1 MEVILAQLVNE
12 QSNPASL
19 QPSTLPPMKSSLRS
33 LASRV
38 PLLGRCL
45 GRLRGFG
52 SRRPAKIKAPKER
65 LEDAYS
71 YDRNLFEAYAAYST
85 GTLYREVCELSDGN
99 LEALINIEYH
109 RLEKGL
115 SHHQRRAQFG
125 HDAAERLQAALG
137 VANARSLNTEIT
149 SYADSVLKSYWRVI
163 QEKEGQTIGWRR
175 ISREEVQSRSAI
187 KAQEFFESRH
197 SIRCFDDKKTVRRDL
212 ILQAV
217 NMARYTPSVCNR
229 QTWRV
234 VLCETDE
241 AKAKALALQNG
252 NVGFGHLASHV
263 LLVASDRS
271 CFASIGERNQPWIE
285 TGMFAMS
292 LIYALH
298 AMGLGTC
305 CLNWSVEPD
314 KDLALKTDLGLP
326 ESFAIGMMIAVGA
339 LPDEILVAESRRVSL
354 DQIITTR

>member
-1 MEVILAQLVNE
+1 MIHAQQANE
-12 QSNPASL
+12 QPASASR
-19 QPSTLPPMKSSLRS
+19 PPKAFPPMKDTLRS
-33 LASRV
+33 LLSRV
-38 PLLGRCL
+38 PWLRSGLV
-45 GRLRGFG
+45 RLRGLG
-52 SRRPAKIKAPKER
+52 GISTANIKTSKER

-71 YDRNLFEAYAAYST
+71 YDRTLFETHAAYST

-115 SHHQRRAQFG
+115 SHRQRRAQFG
-125 HDAAERLQAALG
+125 LDAAERLQAALN
-137 VANARSLNTEIT
+137 VANTRGLNTQIT
-149 SYADSVLKSYWRVI
+149 DYADSVLKSYWRVI

-175 ISREEVQSRSAI
+175 LSREEVQNRSAI

-197 SIRCFDDKKTVRRDL
+197 SIRCFDDKKTVDRDW
-212 ILQAV
+212 IMKAV

-263 LLVASDRS
+263 LLVASDRN

-305 CLNWSVEPD
+305 CLNWSVEPE
-314 KDLALKTDLGLP
+314 KDEALKRDLDLP

-354 DQIITTR
+354 DQILTTR